1 MGKIGAIFGIFN
13 AVASVCA
20 FALGDVGHGLFFAGG
35 AAGSFMI
42 ARQGGDTSSPASA
55 PKSGLTL

>member
-1 MGKIGAIFGIFN
+1 MDKIGAIFGIFN

-20 FALGDVGHGLFFAGG
+20 FALGDVGTGIFFGG
-35 AAGSFMI
+35 GVVGAFMLARNGS
-42 ARQGGDTSSPASA
+42 DTSSPTPQ

>member
-20 FALGDVGHGLFFAGG
+20 FALGDIGTGIFFGGG
-35 AAGSFMI
+35 ALGAFML
-42 ARQGGDTSSPASA
+42 ARNGGDTSSPA
-55 PKSGLTL
+55 PKTPFGLTL